1 MAAPEDEKD
10 AKLYP
15 PDTRER
21 KDDTSGGAST
31 VTIDNGDPQS
41 EKHTSSTKAKRTS
54 FWKKKRHDDEK
65 AGDERDAD
73 GEKKKVEAAVKPVP
87 LWRMFRFATPFEL
100 FLNAVGV
107 VLAIAV
113 GAAQP
118 LMTLIFG
125 KLTVAFTDFGSI
137 ADEIGRTGSTPELLE
152 RLDDA
157 KRRLKHDAGMNA
169 VWLVVIGLG
178 IFVCNYTY
186 MLIWNY
192 TSEKQGKRIR
202 AEYLAAVLRQEV
214 AFFDDVGS
222 GEIAARIQSDCHLVQ
237 VGVGEK
243 VPIGV
248 QYISTFVSGFV
259 IAYARSPRLAG
270 VLTAIFPPILISGG
284 ISESSSAPQAVT
296 DN

>member
-1 MAAPEDEKD
+1 MALDSDEKG
-10 AKLYP
+10 LYP
-15 PDTRER
+15 PDSH
-21 KDDTSGGAST
+21 KDNEDTSGGAST
-31 VTIDNGDPQS
+31 VTIGNGGADPSS
-41 EKHTSSTKAKRTS
+41 EKHSKHSTEPTGKAKRNP
-54 FWKKKRHDDEK
+54 FWKKKKDET
-65 AGDERDAD
+65 GDERDAD

-87 LWRMFRFATPFEL
+87 MWKMFRFATPFEL
-100 FLNAVGV
+100 FLNAIGV

-125 KLTVAFTDFGSI
+125 KLTVSFTNFGSI
-137 ADEIGRTGSTPELLE
+137 ADEIGRTGTTPELLA

-157 KRRLKHDAGMNA
+157 KRKLKHDAGMNA

-202 AEYLAAVLRQEV
+202 AAYLAAVLRQEV

-248 QYISTFVSGFV
+248 QYISTFVAGFV

-284 ISESSSAPQAVT
+284 ISESPPFE
-296 DN
+296 

>member
-1 MAAPEDEKD
+1 MATPDEKD

-15 PDTRER
+15 PDSR
-21 KDDTSGGAST
+21 KDEGDLSGGGSV
-31 VTIDNGDPQS
+31 VTIDNGPGPNAPSPAS
-41 EKHTSSTKAKRTS
+41 EKQTKRTP
-54 FWKKKRHDDEK
+54 FWKKKGKDDRLNEK
-65 AGDERDAD
+65 HVDDERDAD

-100 FLNAVGV
+100 TLNAIGI

-125 KLTVAFTDFGSI
+125 KLTVAFTNFGSI
-137 ADEIGRTGSTPELLE
+137 ADEIMRSGETPELLA

-157 KRRLKHDAGMNA
+157 KRTLKHDAGMNA

-192 TSEKQGKRIR
+192 TSEKQGKRVR

-237 VGVGEK
+237 AGVGEK
-243 VPIGV
+243 IPIGV

-284 ISESSSAPQAVT
+284 ISESQ
-296 DN
+296 